1 MPRGGGICRTL
12 KASCGRGSRAN
23 FIRHDSFGATGVLV
37 KEATHKGFSEAGD
50 GDSISLDLPNSKARR
65 GRVGLGISNT
75 LTTSCNTGVVLQD
88 STMDYPKIIEV
99 GKVKDGKHQ
108 QDLVQ
113 SADGLCR
120 TICKGTH
127 GSAPHLLKTLVKE
140 AMRVKDIRYVEHL
153 VPQGG
158 SGTGYSEYDVLE
170 VTFEDD
176 SYRRI
181 HLGTWYAPTRTVA
194 EDFIK
199 ELGITTIDEGYMSW
213 LLMELFTALSENDPS
228 WWDKYCEE
236 FLTSDADVTPP
247 TECKDAVSPS
257 RGIVDSRGVRY
268 RVRKLTSRECFRLM
282 GVSEEDITTM
292 LDAGI
297 SKTQLYKLAGNSI
310 VVDCLYYIF
319 HKMFID
325 TSLDHKAGT
334 LF

>member
-1 MPRGGGICRTL
+1 MGRTFYDDIAPALRTRSVVDNNDFIIEVMDEDLVVEVLPFNAEGGGICRTL

-50 GDSISLDLPNSKARR
+50 GDSISLDLPNSKTRR

-75 LTTSCNTGVVLQD
+75 STTSCNTGVVLQD
-88 STMDYPKIIEV
+88 SKEV
-99 GKVKDGKHQ
+99 V
-108 QDLVQ
+108 
-113 SADGLCR
+113 
-120 TICKGTH
+120 
-127 GSAPHLLKTLVKE
+127 
-140 AMRVKDIRYVEHL
+140 MRVKDIRYVEHL

-247 TECKDAVSPS
+247 TECKEAVSPS

-268 RVRKLTSRECFRLM
+268 RVRKLTPRECFRLM